1 MKREILHVIPQPD
14 KTWGLKFHG
23 RSRLYK
29 QFANKSDAVLN
40 ALYYAW
46 KNSVRMVCI
55 HDYNGIVVKEV
66 SFVNVK

>member
-14 KTWGLKFHG
+14 KTWGLKFNG

-29 QFANKSDAVLN
+29 QFMNNSDAVLN

-46 KNSVRMVCI
+46 MHSVPKVVI
-55 HDYNGIVVKEV
+55 HDCTGFIIKEV
-66 SFVNVK
+66 SFVNAK